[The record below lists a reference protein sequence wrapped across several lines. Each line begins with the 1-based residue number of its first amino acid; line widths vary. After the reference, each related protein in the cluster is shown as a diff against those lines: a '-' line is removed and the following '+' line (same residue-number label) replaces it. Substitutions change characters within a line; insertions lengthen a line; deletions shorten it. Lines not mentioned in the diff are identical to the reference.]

1 MRTNELKNET
11 DKIKKYVEETK
22 RKKYI
27 YIKQKIGDIISPTW
41 NNKIFWW

>member
-11 DKIKKYVEETK
+11 DKIKKYAEETK
-22 RKKYI
+22 RKKKN
-27 YIKQKIGDIISPTW
+27 IKQKIGDIISPTW